1 MTKSLLFALACAAL
15 WVGIMNSIQEI
26 CKERVIL
33 RREYM
38 TGLRLGA
45 YIISKLFVM
54 GLICIMQS
62 ALLTGVFVW
71 RVGCT
76 DGIILPGIAEMYIIT
91 FLTAFSATAMG
102 LFVSALFKN
111 ADRAMTVAPIL
122 LLPQLLFSGII
133 FKLEEVTETISYA
146 IICRFSMQAYGVSAD
161 INSME
166 SKVKSELAD
175 LVHPKVLEQIS
186 SHDDIF
192 DFTNEN
198 FLFAVMMLAAY
209 VVLFTLLAAI
219 VVRGVKNDR

>member
-1 MTKSLLFALACAAL
+1 
-15 WVGIMNSIQEI
+15 
-26 CKERVIL
+26 
-33 RREYM
+33 
-38 TGLRLGA
+38 
-45 YIISKLFVM
+45 
-54 GLICIMQS
+54 
-62 ALLTGVFVW
+62 
-71 RVGCT
+71 
-76 DGIILPGIAEMYIIT
+76 
-91 FLTAFSATAMG
+91 
-102 LFVSALFKN
+102 
-111 ADRAMTVAPIL
+111 MTVAPIL
-122 LLPQLLFSGII
+122 LLHQLLFSGII